1 MRFFANYRC
10 RVRHS
15 TTNEKRPTS
24 RPAFGLCLSPLLALY
39 QRAVGRS
46 RFPCAGIIDPG
57 VAADNGSRP
66 VFALEFGVVGERV
79 MRHGCVRSE
88 GRHLHVTDI
97 AALPLVCLA
106 LQIFDEILF
115 GFPVAP
121 AVPGDEA
128 LGQMLLR
135 PCGVVFHLRSSGL
148 LLQLLDLVG
157 DIAAWLGVK
166 VEAESETHD
175 QSSRKNNNSYCHSV
189 MSSVC
194 GSDCTLTGAAACD
207 GTPT

>member
-1 MRFFANYRC
+1 MA
-10 RVRHS
+10 VRWLAS
-15 TTNEKRPTS
+15 DS
-24 RPAFGLCLSPLLALY
+24 ALLTLY
-39 QRAVGRS
+39 QRTVGRS
-46 RFPCAGIIDPG
+46 GFPCAGIIDPG
-57 VAADNGSRP
+57 IAADNGSRP

-88 GRHLHVTDI
+88 GRYLHVTDI
-97 AALPLVCLA
+97 AALRLVCLA
-106 LQIFDEILF
+106 LQISDEILS

-135 PCGVVFHLRSSGL
+135 PCGVVFHLRSSGI

-157 DIAAWLGVK
+157 HVAASLGMK
-166 VEAESETHD
+166 IGGESETHD

-207 GTPT
+207 STPT